1 MGRPS
6 NTKCESK
13 KRKEEIEEMLN
24 KIGVTKYQ
32 SEINQDVYCRLDL
45 SYVSRMMKFIRYASG
60 LTSKKFGGL
69 FIRKFANYYKLNY
82 DYKTQSA
89 FFFLRDHNKTNRIV
103 GKVSISFNSGA
114 R

>member
-6 NTKCESK
+6 NAQCEAK

-32 SEINQDVYCRLDL
+32 SEINHNVYCSLDL
-45 SYVSRMMKFIRYASG
+45 GYVSRMMRFIRYASS
-60 LTSKKFGGL
+60 LSSKKFGGL
-69 FIRKFANYYKLNY
+69 FIRKFANYYDLNY

-89 FFFLRDHNKTNRIV
+89 FFFLRDDNKTNRIV
-103 GKVSISFNSGA
+103 GKVSISFNSGV